1 MFQVALNFK
10 KAEQELTELV
20 EKDCTSPEIYNRIH
34 DITFNYLYNVLKP
47 GSDLYDYDVISC
59 DIAADLYLRVINGT
73 KIEFWLNYISK
84 ILKLYYL
91 RNYQKQNWSVV
102 IDTAG
107 DNDLEQCIKQG
118 FMDSTSCNNKID
130 KTLNVLYLEQF
141 ELILNK
147 VLYNSKFGFNSKE
160 RINLQISVL
169 LTLLKHK
176 PVYFRID
183 EPLKPFI
190 NLIISQVK
198 NEIIN
203 SGMFM
208 QESTMDT
215 LDLDPLQINDTD
227 NDAY

>member
-1 MFQVALNFK
+1 MALNFK
-10 KAEQELTELV
+10 KVEQELTELV
-20 EKDCTSPEIYNRIH
+20 EKDCTSPEIYNKIH

-84 ILKLYYL
+84 ILKMYYL
-91 RNYQKQNWSVV
+91 REYQKQNWSVV

-107 DNDLEQCIKQG
+107 DNTLEQSIKQG
-118 FMDSTSCNNKID
+118 FMDSVSSKDRID
-130 KTLNVLYLEQF
+130 KSLNVLYLEQF

-160 RINLQISVL
+160 RVNLQISVL
-169 LTLLKHK
+169 LTLLKHR

-183 EPLKPFI
+183 DSLKPFI
-190 NLIISQVK
+190 NLIISQLK

-203 SGMFM
+203 SGMFAHDD
-208 QESTMDT
+208 TMDT
-215 LDLDPLQINDTD
+215 LDLDPLRINEPD

>member
-1 MFQVALNFK
+1 MALNFK
-10 KAEQELTELV
+10 KAEQELNELV
-20 EKDCTSPEIYNRIH
+20 KRDCTSPEIYNMIH

-47 GSDLYDYDVISC
+47 GSDLYDYEVISC
-59 DIAADLYLRVINGT
+59 DIAADLFLRVINGT

-91 RNYQKQNWSVV
+91 RDYQKRNWSVV

-107 DNDLEQCIKQG
+107 DNDLEQGIKQG
-118 FMDSTSCNNKID
+118 FMDSTSSKNKID

-147 VLYNSKFGFNSKE
+147 VLYHSKFGFNSKE
-160 RINLQISVL
+160 RVNLQISVL
-169 LTLLKHK
+169 LTLLKNK

-215 LDLDPLQINDTD
+215 LDLDPLRINEPD
-227 NDAY
+227 NDVY